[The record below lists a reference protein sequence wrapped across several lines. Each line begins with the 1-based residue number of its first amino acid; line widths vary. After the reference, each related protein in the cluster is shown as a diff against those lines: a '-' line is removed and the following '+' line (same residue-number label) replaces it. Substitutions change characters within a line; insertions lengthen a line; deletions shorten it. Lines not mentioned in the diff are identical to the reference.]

1 MEQKKP
7 TKKQLEKKLKEATVF
22 VDKAEKS
29 IYLAD
34 IGVGI
39 YISKFQTVLSTNF
52 HRHVWE
58 NINSVGYSGVFMY
71 LNSFL
76 DIVIAKLDDIKDK
89 NTKGELYYS
98 FGKLKACALSENERM
113 IVSKVEMFIYS
124 VNDGLYSIGSDSDP
138 IGIMLY
144 LDYLYTM
151 SKATLISELP
161 EGDILVN
168 TFVKDLVSRMFTNSL
183 QISFDDSDK
192 DTAEKLKKGIQNI
205 FNNAFNETQKL
216 LADNGGKM
224 LDTIAFP
231 KKEQDEANDL
241 NDITK

>member
-76 DIVIAKLDDIKDK
+76 DIVLSKLDEIKDK

-192 DTAEKLKKGIQNI
+192 DTAEKLKNGIQNI

-241 NDITK
+241 NELTK

>member
-7 TKKQLEKKLKEATVF
+7 TKKQLEKKLREATVF

-39 YISKFQTVLSTNF
+39 YISKFETVLSTNF

-76 DIVIAKLDDIKDK
+76 DIVLTKLDEIKDK

-98 FGKLKACALSENERM
+98 FGKLKGCSLTENERV

-124 VNDGLYSIGSDSDP
+124 VNDGLYSIGSENDQ

-161 EGDILVN
+161 DEDILVN
-168 TFVKDLVSRMFTNSL
+168 TFVKDLTSRIFTNSL
-183 QISFDDSDK
+183 QISFDDSNPE
-192 DTAEKLKKGIQNI
+192 TIEKLKNGIKNI
-205 FNNAFNETQKL
+205 FDNAFSETQKL

-231 KKEQDEANDL
+231 KKEKDEANDL
-241 NDITK
+241 NELTK